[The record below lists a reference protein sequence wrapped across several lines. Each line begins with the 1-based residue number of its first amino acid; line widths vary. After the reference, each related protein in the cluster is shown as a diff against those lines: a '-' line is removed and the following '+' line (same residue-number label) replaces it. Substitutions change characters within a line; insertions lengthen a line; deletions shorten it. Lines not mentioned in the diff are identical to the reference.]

1 MNQFQNKMMPPQLTG
16 ELKSGE
22 GLSDNAKLQT
32 FQNIGGNSQ
41 NTSTNL
47 SRGQFKVNSS
57 ADTERG
63 EAVGIPSLTAGVKAA
78 VPKNNLAM
86 AGGSIVGDGKP
97 TSMPNRGQLLKK
109 KTDDNLNVGKPQ
121 VDRII

>member
-1 MNQFQNKMMPPQLTG
+1 MNQFQNKMMPPSLTG

-22 GLSDNAKLQT
+22 GLGDKAKLQT
-32 FQNIGGNSQ
+32 FQNLGGNSQ

-63 EAVGIPSLTAGVKAA
+63 EAVGIPSL
-78 VPKNNLAM
+78 N
-86 AGGSIVGDGKP
+86 
-97 TSMPNRGQLLKK
+97 
-109 KTDDNLNVGKPQ
+109 
-121 VDRII
+121 

>member
-1 MNQFQNKMMPPQLTG
+1 MNQFQNKMMPPSLTG

-22 GLSDNAKLQT
+22 ALGDNAKLQT
-32 FQNIGGNSQ
+32 FQNLAGNSQ

-97 TSMPNRGQLLKK
+97 SSMPNRG
-109 KTDDNLNVGKPQ
+109 
-121 VDRII
+121 